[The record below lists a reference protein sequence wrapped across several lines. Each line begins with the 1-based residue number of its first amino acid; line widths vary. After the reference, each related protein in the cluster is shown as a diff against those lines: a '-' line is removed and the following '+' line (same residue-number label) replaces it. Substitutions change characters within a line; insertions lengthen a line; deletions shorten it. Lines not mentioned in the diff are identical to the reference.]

1 MINIF
6 RFNVETCVYFG
17 RHCLEQKKDIFNKYV
32 GVYGNRA
39 CIVTSKFQGGN
50 KNLALEEVTKTF
62 DELGI
67 EYIVFDGVEENPPV
81 ENVASFRA
89 EAEAF
94 KPDLMI
100 GVGGGSALDSAK
112 ALGMLLQHPG
122 VDPVEVFFGP
132 GCPQDNIKTALK
144 MPMFAFPTTCGTGS
158 EVTGGAVLTRN
169 DIHTKEAMYMWAFP
183 SVSFVDPRYTKGAP
197 LYLLDTGVMD
207 ALAHGLEASVHVDAN
222 FLNKGLA
229 KMAFGLFAGF
239 KDHLREG
246 LDALTD
252 DDYDNM
258 CLASL
263 TQGLAFMNA
272 CTTIPHGLSY
282 PLSHYK
288 NVNHGLSCSLFL
300 GEYFRNFHDQSLVQP
315 LMEDCGFA
323 DSHEFADFVKE
334 VTNRDVHI
342 TVTEAEIDKWTD
354 DFMTMPSF
362 QWRFAANPE
371 KLTREDIH
379 RIYHRSLEAYI
390 VK

>member
-1 MINIF
+1 MKTF
-6 RFNVETCVYFG
+6 RFNVETCVYYG
-17 RHCLEQKKDIFNKYV
+17 RNCLQEKKAIFSEYKER
-32 GVYGNRA
+32 YGNRA
-39 CIVTSKFQGGN
+39 CIVTSIFQGGN
-50 KNLALEEVTKTF
+50 PNIALKEVKEVF

-112 ALGMLLQHPG
+112 ALAMLLQNPG
-122 VDPVEVFFGP
+122 VDPVEVFFGC
-132 GCPQDNIKTALK
+132 GKPQDNIKTALK

-183 SVSFVDPRYTKGAP
+183 DVSFVDPRYVIGSP
-197 LYLLDTGVMD
+197 MYLLDTGVMD
-207 ALAHGLEASVHVDAN
+207 ALAHGIEASVHVDAN
-222 FLNKGLA
+222 FLNRGLA
-229 KMAFGLFAGF
+229 NMAFGLFAKF
-239 KDHLREG
+239 KDHLYEG
-246 LDALTD
+246 AAALTD
-252 DDYDNM
+252 EDYDNM

-272 CTTIPHGLSY
+272 CTTIPHGMSY

-288 NVNHGLSCSLFL
+288 HVNHGLSCSLFL
-300 GEYFRNFHDQSLVQP
+300 GEYIKNFHDQSLVQP
-315 LMEDCGFA
+315 IMEACGFK
-323 DSHEFADFVKE
+323 DSTEFAKFVKH

-342 TVTEAEIDKWTD
+342 DVSEEEINKWTD
-354 DFMTMPSF
+354 DFMTLPSF
-362 QWRFAANPE
+362 QWRFKANPE
-371 KLTREDIH
+371 PLTREDIYT
-379 RIYHRSLEAYI
+379 IYKESLSAYI
-390 VK
+390 K

>member
-1 MINIF
+1 MKNF
-6 RFNVETCVYFG
+6 RFNVETCVYYG
-17 RHCLEQKKDIFNKYV
+17 RNCIEEHKDIFEKYV
-32 GVYGNRA
+32 GVYGNKA
-39 CIVTSKFQGGN
+39 CIVTSIFKGGN
-50 KNLALEEVTKTF
+50 PNRALEDVKRVF
-62 DELGI
+62 DSLGI
-67 EYIVFDGVEENPPV
+67 QYIVFDGVEENPPV

-94 KPDLMI
+94 APNLMV
-100 GVGGGSALDSAK
+100 GVGGGSALDAAK
-112 ALGMLLQHPG
+112 ALGMLLQNPG

-132 GCPQDNIKTALK
+132 GKPQDNIKTALK
-144 MPMFAFPTTCGTGS
+144 MPMFAVPTTCGTGS

-183 SVSFVDPRYTKGAP
+183 SVSFVDPRYVEGSP
-197 LYLLDTGVMD
+197 MYLLDTGVMD

-229 KMAFGLFAGF
+229 NMAFGLFAKF
-239 KDHLREG
+239 KDHLRQGVE
-246 LDALTD
+246 ALTEE
-252 DDYDNM
+252 DYDNM

-288 NVNHGLSCSLFL
+288 QVNHGLSCSLFL

-315 LMEDCGFA
+315 LMEACGFA
-323 DSHEFADFVKE
+323 DSNEFADFVKE

-342 TVTEAEIDKWTD
+342 QVTEEEIDKWTD

-362 QWRFAANPE
+362 QWRFEANPE
-371 KLTREDIH
+371 QLTREDIH
-379 RIYHRSLEAYI
+379 RIYHRSLENYI
-390 VK
+390 V

>member
-1 MINIF
+1 MKTF

-17 RHCLEQKKDIFNKYV
+17 RNCLQEKKDIFTKYM
-32 GVYGNRA
+32 GVYGNKA
-39 CIVTSKFQGGN
+39 CIVTSIFKGGN
-50 KNLALEEVTKTF
+50 PNLALKEVKEVF

-94 KPDLMI
+94 APDMMVGI
-100 GVGGGSALDSAK
+100 GGGSALDAAK
-112 ALGMLLQHPG
+112 ALGMLLENPG
-122 VDPVEVFFGP
+122 VDPVEVFFGC
-132 GCPQDNIKTALK
+132 GKPQDNIKTALK

-183 SVSFVDPRYTKGAP
+183 SVSFVDPRYVIGSP
-197 LYLLDTGVMD
+197 MYLLDTGVMD

-229 KMAFGLFAGF
+229 MMAFGLFAKF
-239 KDHLREG
+239 KDHIRLG
-246 LDALTD
+246 VDALTD
-252 DDYDNM
+252 EDYDNM

-288 NVNHGLSCSLFL
+288 QVNHGLSCSLFL

-315 LMEDCGFA
+315 LMEACGFK
-323 DSHEFADFVKE
+323 DSNEFADFVKE

-342 TVTEAEIDKWTD
+342 DVSEAEIEKWTN
-354 DFMTMPSF
+354 DFMTMESF
-362 QWRFAANPE
+362 QWRFKANPE
-371 KLTREDIH
+371 VLGREDIYN
-379 RIYHRSLEAYI
+379 IYHRSLEAYI
-390 VK
+390 K